1 MSLAQLQIRLLRN
14 IGSDDVINISPVVDT
29 FKLSYIDGQTNSHHF
44 FYANHEEI
52 VRYVEDL
59 FYLLVDD
66 NDPFVKIQFT
76 FPCFPSVIYKIPEF
90 DVSHIRRTIR
100 DRLIATLNNW
110 PEKLRS
116 VVHGIF

>member
-1 MSLAQLQIRLLRN
+1 MGVAQLEIRLLRN
-14 IGSDDVINISPVVDT
+14 TGDDDIIKISPVVDA
-29 FKLSYIDGQTNSHHF
+29 FKLSYIDGMTKSHHF

-52 VRYVEDL
+52 VSYVEDL

-66 NDPFVKIQFT
+66 SDPFVKIQFT
-76 FPCFPSVIYKIPEF
+76 FPCFPSVMYKIPDF

-110 PEKLRS
+110 PENLRS
-116 VVHGIF
+116 TINGIF